1 MKTLHTAKLDED
13 LRITLQEKSPALF
26 EETK

>member
-1 MKTLHTAKLDED
+1 VKTLHTAKLGEE
-13 LRITLQEKSPALF
+13 LSIPSKEKYHAIF